1 MHFPISKSHPIIGLM
16 KKKLITLFIIVLC
29 VLAPVFSDSITKFG
43 MNGSYNNITGKP
55 EMGMYMTSAFIDCR
69 TPNPVHL
76 GFGMRI
82 DMNVT
87 IPIERMDVDFI
98 TGLAIDCK
106 LRNNWGI
113 DLVIGPAFG
122 VSTPFHSSKDEGMTV
137 GGGAEV
143 SATYFLDANRTSGI
157 NFGISG
163 SGGMYL
169 PDDNGETSA
178 YGKITGFFGFT
189 FRTNSHSL
197 FYGSNDIYITL

>member
-1 MHFPISKSHPIIGLM
+1 M

-29 VLAPVFSDSITKFG
+29 VLSPVFSDSITKFG

-55 EMGMYMTSAFIDCR
+55 EMGMYMTSAFIDTR

-82 DMNVT
+82 DMNAT
-87 IPIERMDVDFI
+87 IPLERMDVDFI
-98 TGLAIDCK
+98 TGLAIDFK
-106 LRNNWGI
+106 LRNNWGVDI
-113 DLVIGPAFG
+113 VVGPAFG
-122 VSTPFHSSKDEGMTV
+122 VSTPFSSAKDEGMTV

-169 PDDNGETSA
+169 PDDNKDASA

-197 FYGSNDIYITL
+197 FYGSNDIYVTL